1 MADHSGLLEEDG
13 LIKIGEDQR
22 LGQTQEQFSA
32 LRELQADNG
41 LRSCHCAENHVH
53 AEQELVPP
61 DKGGGRKAGQC
72 PARLRAVL
80 RGPQHPTEIGG
91 IQV

>member
-41 LRSCHCAENHVH
+41 LRSQSSAESRVH
-53 AEQELVPP
+53 TEQELVPP
-61 DKGGGRKAGQC
+61 DKGGGTKAGQC
-72 PARLRAVL
+72 PARLGAVL
-80 RGPQHPTEIGG
+80 WGPQHPREIGG